1 MNPKTV
7 TTGEQA
13 IVEAARL
20 CIAEEGLAGATFERI
35 AARAGVSHGLV
46 HYHFRSKDKLLLA
59 VCRETCRDQT
69 AALAEVLSGHRD
81 RTAGVDRLRQLLGQF
96 LAAPAGF
103 RLLSELWTLAARD
116 PAIRAEVGRLYA
128 DQRSSLADAI
138 HTAASEGRATLHAT
152 PDAIATTI
160 LAVADGL
167 ALQAHLEPDHPI
179 QPALDAALQAAGW
192 LLGEPATQTTEE
204 Q

>member
-1 MNPKTV
+1 M
-7 TTGEQA
+7 G
-13 IVEAARL
+13 
-20 CIAEEGLAGATFERI
+20 GA
-35 AARAGVSHGLV
+35 
-46 HYHFRSKDKLLLA
+46 RSKDRLLLA

-81 RTAGVDRLRQLLGQF
+81 RAAVVERLRQLLVQF

-103 RLLSELWTLAARD
+103 RLLCELWTLAARD
-116 PAIRAEVGRLYA
+116 PAIRTEVGRLYA
-128 DQRSSLADAI
+128 DQRSALANAI
-138 HTAASEGRATLHAT
+138 QAAASEGRTALRAK

-160 LAVADGL
+160 LAAADGL

-179 QPALDAALQAAGW
+179 EPALDASLQAAAW
-192 LLGEPATQTTEE
+192 LLGEPPTQTPEE

>member
-1 MNPKTV
+1 M
-7 TTGEQA
+7 
-13 IVEAARL
+13 
-20 CIAEEGLAGATFERI
+20 CIGEEGLAGATFERI

-69 AALAEVLSGHRD
+69 AALAEALSGHRD
-81 RTAGVDRLRQLLGQF
+81 RAAVVDRLRQLLVQF

-116 PAIRAEVGRLYA
+116 PAIRTEVGRLYA
-128 DQRSSLADAI
+128 DQRSALADAI
-138 HTAASEGRATLHAT
+138 HTAASEGRTTLSAE

-179 QPALDAALQAAGW
+179 EPALDASFQAVEW

-204 Q
+204 P